1 MLTTNNEPGII
12 VRRAE
17 QLPWLKKEIEH
28 PAVTLEALE
37 ELEDMKDKNN
47 PLIFLQ
53 NSDRR
58 STKDTLNKAV
68 LQTGEA
74 ELWGD
79 GKIGPPTHHAH
90 EARTDP
96 LIYSEWTWWRIPRN
110 KISKVSDQET
120 CDTKTLREEF
130 QLFWSQQVFVGG
142 GKSSL
147 IKP

>member
-79 GKIGPPTHHAH
+79 GLIEPPRHNAH
-90 EARTDP
+90 KSHTDP
-96 LIYSEWTWWRIPRN
+96 QSSQNVMFDNPEKSNIEGVGLRTLKSY
-110 KISKVSDQET
+110 
-120 CDTKTLREEF
+120 KT
-130 QLFWSQQVFVGG
+130 QGG
-142 GKSSL
+142 MTTVLVTAG
-147 IKP
+147 I